1 MKIEQEIFKDISGFE
16 NLYTISNKGKVWSKI
31 SKSLRKTHI
40 DKYGYE
46 NITLCKN
53 GKLYNFKVHR
63 LVAAAFI
70 PNPENKPCINH
81 KDENKLNNSVE
92 NLEWVTV
99 KENNNY
105 GSRLSKLEKPV
116 ICKTTGQKYKSA
128 REAARKTGVSSANI
142 VRCCNGKRKTAGKN
156 CWQYVKEGAS

>member
-1 MKIEQEIFKDISGFE
+1 MSEIFKDIAGFKG
-16 NLYTISNKGKVWSKI
+16 LYTISSSGKVWSKT
-31 SKSLRKTHI
+31 SKRLIKSHV

-46 NITLCKN
+46 NIILFKS
-53 GKLYNFKVHR
+53 GKQHNFKVHR

-81 KDENKLNNSVE
+81 KDENKLNNSAD

-105 GSRLSKLEKPV
+105 GTRLLKFEKPV
-116 ICKTTGQKYKSA
+116 VCKKTGQRYKSA
-128 REAARKTGVSSANI
+128 REAGRRTGVCSENI
-142 VRCCNGKRKTAGKN
+142 VRCCNGKRKTAGGS
-156 CWQYVKEGAS
+156 CWEYAKEGAR